1 MIDAQHIDL
10 SFDGTQWVLQGVG
23 LHVKTGEFVAL
34 AGPSG
39 CGKTTL
45 LNLCAGLVD
54 LPPGQRLQVAG
65 QAPAL
70 GSHEVAYMLARD
82 SLFPWLNALDNAA
95 FGLKVRGMP
104 IAEARERARMMRRD
118 WRVEM
123 KKPDWAK
130 VELQIVRPLVEVRN
144 RVAEELARRE
154 SKDSLAP
161 IDRDPVPN
169 RYTETVRR
177 YYEELG
183 KDK

>member
-1 MIDAQHIDL
+1 MGGGRDRTGGL
-10 SFDGTQWVLQGVG
+10 SVDVLMRGGDERGGG
-23 LHVKTGEFVAL
+23 LGGGEF
-34 AGPSG
+34 GPVYRG
-39 CGKTTL
+39 PLTGDEFERWTERL
-45 LNLCAGLVD
+45 RDVEELVD
-54 LPPGQRLQVAG
+54 TPEWR
-65 QAPAL
+65 
-70 GSHEVAYMLARD
+70 
-82 SLFPWLNALDNAA
+82 NA
-95 FGLKVRGMP
+95 